1 MLITHAKYND
11 LLAYFSLQ
19 LFSGQFPSE
28 LQSPVNISLRVEIP
42 LGMENTGSTHK
53 AMGTPSRLF
62 VTWQLVEVP
71 QCFFV
76 FCFQMLGFFHCGLY
90 DQVFFLSIG
99 GWMMVLNVILPSNQS
114 SRWNG
119 TAEQTFRGMRNHG
132 NGKMAITKSAMKQL
146 RAYINQIRF
155 HCGKKKEQHSTSER
169 LWTKKVRK
177 WCDIS
182 AVKEMRSQTRA
193 TPSSVWMV
201 ITQDWLRIVRD
212 GHIMVSGDMSAMVL
226 KRIVCTTT
234 QHMWVAGITG

>member
-1 MLITHAKYND
+1 MV
-11 LLAYFSLQ
+11 LL
-19 LFSGQFPSE
+19 
-28 LQSPVNISLRVEIP
+28 
-42 LGMENTGSTHK
+42 K
-53 AMGTPSRLF
+53 
-62 VTWQLVEVP
+62 LVIN
-71 QCFFV
+71 CKLW
-76 FCFQMLGFFHCGLY
+76 CRSIMLGFFHCGLY

-119 TAEQTFRGMRNHG
+119 TAEQTFRGMRNYG
-132 NGKMAITKSAMKQL
+132 IGKMAITKSAMKQL

>member
-1 MLITHAKYND
+1 MLIV
-11 LLAYFSLQ
+11 
-19 LFSGQFPSE
+19 LFTIVWYVDYS
-28 LQSPVNISLRVEIP
+28 
-42 LGMENTGSTHK
+42 
-53 AMGTPSRLF
+53 
-62 VTWQLVEVP
+62 
-71 QCFFV
+71 C
-76 FCFQMLGFFHCGLY
+76 
-90 DQVFFLSIG
+90 FFLSIG

-119 TAEQTFRGMRNHG
+119 TAEQTFRGMRNYG

-146 RAYINQIRF
+146 RAYINQTRF

-169 LWTKKVRK
+169 LWTTKVPK

-212 GHIMVSGDMSAMVL
+212 GHIMVSGDVSAMVL

>member
-1 MLITHAKYND
+1 MICWHI
-11 LLAYFSLQ
+11 FGCSSSRVSSLQ
-19 LFSGQFPSE
+19 SCKVLSTYHPEWRFQWEWGILGRPTRQWE
-28 LQSPVNISLRVEIP
+28 LLQGFLWHDNWWRYLSVFL
-42 LGMENTGSTHK
+42 
-53 AMGTPSRLF
+53 
-62 VTWQLVEVP
+62 
-71 QCFFV
+71 FFV
-76 FCFQMLGFFHCGLY
+76 FKCWVFFIVVY
-90 DQVFFLSIG
+90 MTRFFFLSIG

-119 TAEQTFRGMRNHG
+119 TAEQTFRGMRNYG

-146 RAYINQIRF
+146 RAYINFTQIRF